1 MKFTYTGSDERT
13 FPSISVTV
21 SPGDT
26 FDAPDDFDAADV
38 EKAQVTKLATPDTT
52 KVGDE

>member
-21 SPGDT
+21 KPGDV
-26 FDAPDDFDAADV
+26 FEAPSDFEAFQV
-38 EKAQVTKLATPDTT
+38 KPAQSTKPAPT
-52 KVGDE
+52 VGE